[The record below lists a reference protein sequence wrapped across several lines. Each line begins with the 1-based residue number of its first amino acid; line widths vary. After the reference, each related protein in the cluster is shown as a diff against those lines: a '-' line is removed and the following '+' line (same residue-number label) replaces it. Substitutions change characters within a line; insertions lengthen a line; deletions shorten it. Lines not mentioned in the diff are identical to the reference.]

1 MHVLVLGPAASGKSL
16 LTARFGAFLAR
27 RYRVRRMN
35 LDPGVE
41 SLPYVPDFD
50 VRSKFTLEKVM
61 KEEGLGPNGA
71 MLRAIDK
78 LGSLKIPRYADDFVL
93 LDTPGQVE
101 PFVFRDAGPRIVSR
115 LPDCC
120 CIYILDASS
129 PVQTFPSLFLYSL
142 AAQFSLGAA
151 AVNVVNKVDL
161 LGSEDRERI
170 RRLLEDPR
178 CFLELGGEGLR
189 YELNTK
195 MAKMME
201 EYLPAQ
207 RPCLVSAKT
216 GKGFGELLDM
226 LHEVKCACG
235 DLT

>member
-1 MHVLVLGPAASGKSL
+1 MYVLVLGPAASGKSL
-16 LTARFGAFLAR
+16 ITARFGSFLAR

-35 LDPGVE
+35 LDPGVG
-41 SLPYVPDFD
+41 SLPYRPDFD
-50 VRSKFTLEKVM
+50 VRSKYTLEKVM
-61 KEEGLGPNGA
+61 MEEGLGPNGA
-71 MLRAIDK
+71 MLRAIDR
-78 LGSLKIPRYADDFVL
+78 LGSLKIPIWDDDFVL

-115 LPDCC
+115 LPDCY
-120 CIYILDASS
+120 CIYILDATS
-129 PVQTFPSLFLYSL
+129 PAQTLPSLLLYSL

-151 AVNVVNKVDL
+151 AVNVLNKIDL
-161 LGSEDRERI
+161 LGSKDRSTV
-170 RRLLEDPR
+170 RRLLGDPR
-178 CFLELGGEGLR
+178 SFLELGGEGLR
-189 YELNTK
+189 YELNIK

-201 EYLPAQ
+201 EYLPVQ

-216 GKGFGELLDM
+216 GAGFGELLDI